1 MVDNAFSCKKAYE
14 GREMKKDS
22 LIIGLAL
29 FAMFFGAG
37 NLIFPPFLGMTS
49 GTEWPIGFACFVF
62 IDVVLSCLGIFAIN
76 AAGGSIKAV
85 QGALGKFAGIALNSL
100 AIICTGFLIGT
111 PRTAATTY
119 EMSII
124 PLVGDWG
131 QLGLAVFSVVFF
143 GAVFLL
149 SYKESRIVGVIG
161 KILTPVLVAGIVIV
175 VVAGIVNPIGPI
187 GAPVSEHVAQDG
199 ILSGY
204 QAMDIISIVG
214 FAIVMQDAIR
224 NHGYTEKRDQHRMM
238 AYSSCVAGVMLALL
252 YGGLTY
258 LGATAG
264 STLGAGLNQASL
276 IVAITYDLMGNVGV
290 VVLAIVV
297 GFACFTTAV
306 GLVGATSAYFERVS
320 GGRISYHT
328 GVIVTTLASL
338 LICNLGLTNIVG
350 LAGPILSVI
359 CPPFMVTVVLLLFN
373 RRMPNNWVYRGAA
386 LFAAVASLIAA
397 VHDYTGAL
405 MFIEFLPLSDYGFG
419 WLLPAVIGGVA
430 GGLVKSLMTR
440 RGTALPE

>member
-1 MVDNAFSCKKAYE
+1 
-14 GREMKKDS
+14 MKKDS

-37 NLIFPPFLGMTS
+37 NLIFPPYLGMTS
-49 GTEWPIGFACFVF
+49 GSEWLVGFACFVF
-62 IDVVLSCLGIFAIN
+62 VDVVLSCLGIFAIN
-76 AAGGSIKAV
+76 SAGGSIKAV

-119 EMSII
+119 EMSVV
-124 PLVGDWG
+124 PLLGDG
-131 QLGLAVFSVVFF
+131 GALGLAVFSVVFF

-149 SYKESRIVGVIG
+149 SYKESRIVSVIG
-161 KILTPVLVAGIVIV
+161 KILTPVLVAGIIVV
-175 VVAGIVNPIGPI
+175 VVAGVVNPIGPI
-187 GAPVSEHVAQDG
+187 GAPTSDHVAQDG

-238 AYSSCVAGVMLALL
+238 AYSSCVAGLMLALL

-264 STLGAGLNQASL
+264 TSLGEGLNQAAL
-276 IVAITYDLMGNVGV
+276 IVAITYELMGNVGV
-290 VVLAIVV
+290 VVLAVVV

-306 GLVGATSAYFERVS
+306 GLVGATAAYFERVTK
-320 GGRISYHT
+320 GRISYRA

-359 CPPFMVTVVLLLFN
+359 CPPFMVTVVLLLF
-373 RRMPNNWVYRGAA
+373 RRRIPNTWVYRGAA
-386 LFAAVASLIAA
+386 LVAASVSLFAA
-397 VHDYTGAL
+397 VHDYTGLFAL
-405 MFIEFLPLSDYGFG
+405 VESLPLFDYGFG
-419 WLLPAVIGGVA
+419 WLVPAAA
-430 GGLVKSLMTR
+430 GGIAGGAVK
-440 RGTALPE
+440 ALLGQRASGASAES

>member
-1 MVDNAFSCKKAYE
+1 MRIEHE

-37 NLIFPPFLGMTS
+37 NLIFPPYLGMTS
-49 GTEWPIGFACFVF
+49 GSEWLVGFACFVF

-85 QGALGKFAGIALNSL
+85 QGALGTFAGIALNSL

-119 EMSII
+119 EMSVV
-124 PLVGDWG
+124 PLIGDWG
-131 QLGLAVFSVVFF
+131 AVGLAVFSVVFF

-149 SYKESRIVGVIG
+149 SYKESRIVSVIG
-161 KILTPVLVAGIVIV
+161 KILTPVLVVGIVIV
-175 VVAGIVNPIGPI
+175 VIAGIVNPIGPI
-187 GAPVSEHVAQDG
+187 GAPTSEHVAQDG

-214 FAIVMQDAIR
+214 FSIVVQDAIR
-224 NHGYTEKRDQHRMM
+224 NHGYSEKRDQHRMM
-238 AYSSCVAGVMLALL
+238 AYSSCVAGLMLALL

-264 STLGAGLNQASL
+264 SSLGEGLNQASL
-276 IVAITYDLMGNVGV
+276 IVAITYELMGNVGV
-290 VVLAIVV
+290 VVLAVVV

-306 GLVGATSAYFERVS
+306 GLVGATAAYFERVTS
-320 GGRISYHT
+320 GRISYRA

-359 CPPFMVTVVLLLFN
+359 CPPFMVTVVLLLF
-373 RRMPNNWVYRGAA
+373 RRHLPNNWVYRGAA
-386 LFAAVASLIAA
+386 LVAALVSLAVA
-397 VHDYTGAL
+397 VHDYTGL
-405 MFIEFLPLSDYGFG
+405 FLFVESLPFFDYGFG
-419 WLLPAVIGGVA
+419 WLLPAAAGGLIGGVA
-430 GGLVKSLMTR
+430 KSLLSR
-440 RGTALPE
+440 RLPASSGEDRA